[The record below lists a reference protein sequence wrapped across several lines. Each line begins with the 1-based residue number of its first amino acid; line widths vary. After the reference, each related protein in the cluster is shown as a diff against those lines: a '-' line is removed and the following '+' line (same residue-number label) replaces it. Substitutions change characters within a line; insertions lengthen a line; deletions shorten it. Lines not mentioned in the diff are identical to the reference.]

1 MDDKPKRKVE
11 EYQQKTWTWTRTLFV
26 IFLGVAYGF
35 FMQVMFQGKLYHNAG
50 DENGIALVAFLG
62 IVPMMI
68 GALTTYMI
76 PESKRNLDN
85 SMSIAIVSTVLFLA
99 ATLVTSSGL
108 IICVLMALP
117 FIFGFVIAGYIFVK
131 FVNFI
136 DKKFIQSRGDGRKKK
151 KYHAF
156 AGFTLLLPLL
166 IAPIELNIE
175 SPIWYRNVQDEI
187 IIKASPEDVWDN
199 IIRMETITSDQH
211 RPSIYHTLGIPR
223 PIKATLDHEG
233 IGGVRVG
240 YFEDGL
246 TFVEEIT
253 HWDLNQQV
261 RFAVDVRHNDKS
273 TAVLKHIGGRY
284 FDVLEAGYEI
294 VQLDEEHVLLRL
306 DSDYR
311 LSTNFNGY
319 GAFWSDWIMHD
330 FQMYVLTTV
339 KMRVES

>member
-1 MDDKPKRKVE
+1 MDDKPKIKNKE
-11 EYQQKTWTWTRTLFV
+11 KDAIKTWTWRRSGIIAIIGVLYGLAMQT
-26 IFLGVAYGF
+26 IFANMELSDN
-35 FMQVMFQGKLYHNAG
+35 MNNL
-50 DENGIALVAFLG
+50 ALVAFLG
-62 IVPMMI
+62 GVPLVIGGISTRMIPPVRRTWFNVGGIAIGMALVFILFAIMSNPATLICVAMASPFIVAIAVI
-68 GALTTYMI
+68 GAMVFNWADRKML
-76 PESKRNLDN
+76 EHR
-85 SMSIAIVSTVLFLA
+85 
-99 ATLVTSSGL
+99 TSQYAFSGL
-108 IICVLMALP
+108 VL
-117 FIFGFVIAGYIFVK
+117 I
-131 FVNFI
+131 
-136 DKKFIQSRGDGRKKK
+136 
-151 KYHAF
+151 
-156 AGFTLLLPLL
+156 LPLL
-166 IAPIELNIE
+166 LAPVEANLE

-199 IIRMETITSDQH
+199 IIRMETITPDQQ
-211 RPSIYHTLGIPR
+211 RPSIYHMLGIPR

-233 IGGVRVG
+233 EGGVRIG

-253 HWDLNQQV
+253 HWDVNKQV
-261 RFAVDVRHNDKS
+261 RFAVDVRHNDAS

-294 VQLDEEHVLLRL
+294 VQLDDEHVVLRL

-319 GAFWSDWIMHD
+319 GAFWSDWILHD